1 MQRSDF
7 PDGWLGRSAQTPGG
21 HPPGVTHSLPP
32 GPVGSGSGSRRP
44 PWPPWPR
51 LQNGAYPGCFPLQTQ
66 PAIEPFSSTLH
77 TVPAARMSHHAT
89 HTLSPLHSVLK
100 ILQGWLSRAPLCG
113 STCGNAGIGGS
124 AFRALCT
131 AEGVV
136 FALPLGA
143 GGVREPTAWE
153 GASAFRG
160 WLALMQPGPRS
171 FAGR

>member
-21 HPPGVTHSLPP
+21 HPPGVTHILPL
-32 GPVGSGSGSRRP
+32 GPVGSGGLSRR
-44 PWPPWPR
+44 PPWPR

-113 STCGNAGIGGS
+113 STCGNAGIGG
-124 AFRALCT
+124 T

-136 FALPLGA
+136 FALPPGGGVESPRLGRGRLLFGA
-143 GGVREPTAWE
+143 GSPSCSPAPALLQAGEPP
-153 GASAFRG
+153 
-160 WLALMQPGPRS
+160 L
-171 FAGR
+171 